1 MKNVKI
7 RFKLNFIYEPHTST
21 TTKFILNFPQIPKI
35 KYTKPPIKW
44 LGGKTQLLE
53 RIMPYFPKEID
64 NYHELFL
71 GGSSVL
77 LAVLDLVEKGYIKIK
92 GNIYAYDFNEILI
105 GFFDNIK
112 NHSNGLYT
120 EIQSLKNIYT
130 NLSGTIINRKP
141 DNEEEAKTSKESY
154 YYWCRKQFNQIEN
167 KQSIKSSA
175 LFLFLNKTCFR
186 GVYRTGPN
194 GFNVPYGHYK
204 TTPTFIEEAYLNN
217 LKKLID
223 KVQFK
228 CLDFKEAFKN
238 IGDGDFVYLDPPYAP
253 ENATSFVGY
262 NKKGFKLEEHQKL
275 FELTK
280 NLDSKN
286 ARFIMSNSEVEL
298 VTDAF
303 RDYKIKTFE
312 AKRAINSK
320 KPQSKTN
327 EVIIHNL
334 SL

>member
-253 ENATSFVGY
+253 D
-262 NKKGFKLEEHQKL
+262 KKGFKLEEHQKL